1 MRDLIFVLISL
12 YCLPFGGCGNL
23 KTDSYH
29 QFQIKK
35 IDTGRFQIIL
45 LKFTVFAKS
54 YRRSPRYVLP
64 GKRVLKI
71 CSKFTGEYQ
80 CRSVISKKL
89 FCKFTEII
97 LRYEYFPLNL
107 LLNFRVPSSKI
118 TLSGMSFGLA
128 KLLRIKTGLHKFLFF
143 YQRFLSLFAIL

>member
-1 MRDLIFVLISL
+1 MSLLAL
-12 YCLPFGGCGNL
+12 YCLPFRGRGNL

-29 QFQIKK
+29 QFQIEK
-35 IDTGRFQIIL
+35 IDTGRFQIIF

-54 YRRSPRYVLP
+54 YRRSPRYVLS
-64 GKRVLKI
+64 GEGVLKI
-71 CSKFTGEYQ
+71 CSKFTGKYQ
-80 CRSVISKKL
+80 CQSVISKKL

-97 LRYEYFPLNL
+97 LRYGYFPLNL

-128 KLLRIKTGLHKFLFF
+128 KLLRIKTGLYKFLFF

>member
-45 LKFTVFAKS
+45 LKFTVFAK
-54 YRRSPRYVLP
+54 
-64 GKRVLKI
+64 RVLKI

-97 LRYEYFPLNL
+97 LRHEYFPLNL